1 MASVMRPGGPGV
13 VTGMLSLEELGA
25 EAHEGTIDTVVAAF
39 TDMQGRLMGKRLE
52 VSYFLDEVVEH
63 GVEGCNYLLALDMEM
78 DPVPGYQFAN
88 WEKGYGDFGIVP
100 DLATLRR
107 VPWLDRTALVI
118 CDVVDHHGGPVEVSP
133 RQILIAQYERAH
145 QMGYEPMFASELEF
159 YLYRQSYAQAHEQ
172 DYRDLTPTIPYI
184 LDYHVLATT
193 MDEGILGPIRRGM
206 QGAGIPIEFSKGE
219 AWNGQHEVNWRY
231 ADAVTSADRHT
242 IYKNGVKEIAF
253 LHGLSATFMAKPSEK
268 DIGSSCHIPSSLV
281 NGGGASS
288 SLVNGGG
295 ASSSANGAGTSA
307 FVEGEEETD
316 VFRSYLGGL
325 RNRIR
330 ELALLIAPSINS
342 YKRYASESWAPTSI
356 AWGRDNRTT
365 GFRIVGHGQSRRVEC
380 RIPGADVN
388 PYLGYAAV
396 LAAGLDG
403 IANGT
408 DPGPELR
415 GNAYAEA
422 GAEPFPS
429 TLREAVDLWE
439 ASSFAREAFGDAVWS
454 HYLNYGR
461 TEQRLFDQVVT
472 DYERR
477 RMFERG

>member
-1 MASVMRPGGPGV
+1 
-13 VTGMLSLEELGA
+13 MLTVDDLRTEA
-25 EAHEGTIDTVVAAF
+25 EAGSIDTVVTAF
-39 TDMQGRLMGKRLE
+39 TDMQGRLEGKRIN
-52 VSYFLDEVVEH
+52 VSYFLDEVVRH

-78 DPVPGYQFAN
+78 DPVPGYEMAN

-107 VPWLDRTALVI
+107 IPWLDRTALVL
-118 CDVVDHHGGPVEVSP
+118 CDVVGHDGSPVVASP
-133 RQILIAQYERAH
+133 RQVLIEQYERAH
-145 QMGYEPMFASELEF
+145 EMGYTPLMASELEF
-159 YLYRQSYAQAHEQ
+159 YLHKESYAQAHEQ

-184 LDYHVLATT
+184 LDYHILATT
-193 MDEGILGPIRRGM
+193 MDENILGPVRRGM

-219 AWNGQHEVNWRY
+219 AWYGQHEVNTRY

-253 LHGLSATFMAKPSEK
+253 LNGQSVTFMAKPSER
-268 DIGSSCHIPSSLV
+268 DIGSSCHIHSSLLD
-281 NGGGASS
+281 SS
-288 SLVNGGG
+288 GR
-295 ASSSANGAGTSA
+295 AA
-307 FVEGEEETD
+307 FVDGDEETD
-316 VFRSYLGGL
+316 VFRHYLGGL
-325 RNRIR
+325 RARIR
-330 ELALLIAPSINS
+330 ELALFVAPAINS
-342 YKRYASESWAPTSI
+342 YKRYATESWAPTSI
-356 AWGRDNRTT
+356 SWGRDNRTC

-388 PYLGYAAV
+388 PYLGYAAL

-403 IANGT
+403 IEQGT
-408 DPGPELR
+408 DPGPELV
-415 GNAYAEA
+415 GNAYAA
-422 GAEPFPS
+422 GGAEPFPS

-439 ASSFAREAFGDAVWS
+439 GSEFARAAFGEDVWK